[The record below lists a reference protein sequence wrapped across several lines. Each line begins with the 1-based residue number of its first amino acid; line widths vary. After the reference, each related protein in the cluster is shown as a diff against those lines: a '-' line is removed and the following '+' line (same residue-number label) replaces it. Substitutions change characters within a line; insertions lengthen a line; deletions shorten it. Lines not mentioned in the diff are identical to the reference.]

1 MPSISLSILDLKE
14 TYDSDRPIYFEC
26 VHVKYVNLCI
36 TYMERKKYPEQMIL
50 WRTNGNNFMRKHC
63 YYLVSIGGDGH
74 VKRVLHYKVLRPSHT
89 TMYSTNV

>member
-14 TYDSDRPIYFEC
+14 TYDNNRPIYFEC

-36 TYMERKKYPEQMIL
+36 TYMKRKKYPEQMIL

-63 YYLVSIGGDGH
+63 
-74 VKRVLHYKVLRPSHT
+74 
-89 TMYSTNV
+89 N